1 MIDWENVGTGVK
13 GIGKHAA
20 GESTSGKG
28 LASGGKP
35 AVVEAMCGVVE
46 AVSTKVV
53 TLT

>member
-1 MIDWENVGTGVK
+1 MIDWEIVGTGVK
-13 GIGKHAA
+13 GVGKQAA

-28 LASGGKP
+28 LVVGGEP
-35 AVVEAMCGVVE
+35 AVVEVTSGVVE